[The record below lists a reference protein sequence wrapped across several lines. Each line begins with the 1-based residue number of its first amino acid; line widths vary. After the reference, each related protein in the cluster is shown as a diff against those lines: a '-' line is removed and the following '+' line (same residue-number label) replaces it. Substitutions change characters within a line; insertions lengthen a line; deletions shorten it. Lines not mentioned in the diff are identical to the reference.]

1 MFPVPAGHDTAD
13 GGEGSWKL
21 ATHLDSGPRMARVFL
36 VGWAKNPASPSGD
49 HMCGGAGQDN
59 PDLSL
64 SLPFWAVS
72 QQVRF
77 SMSLGG
83 QWQAA
88 RARGWCVGRRLTAL
102 LARCPSPL
110 LQAPLLRLHIPQP
123 PPAGTT
129 AWLSSSSSGW
139 SPSLPAGHMRQQR
152 FRAAGKAPSCLWD
165 THSLGSC
172 LLSYR
177 ASNVCGCS
185 VIAGSGMDVGRNQLG
200 LELGTGKLTWT

>member
-1 MFPVPAGHDTAD
+1 MLPVPAGHDAAD
-13 GGEGSWKL
+13 DGEGSQKL
-21 ATHLDSGPRMARVFL
+21 STHPDFGPRMARVSL
-36 VGWAKNPASPSGD
+36 VGWAENPASPPGD

-59 PDLSL
+59 PDLSV
-64 SLPFWAVS
+64 PFWEVG

-110 LQAPLLRLHIPQP
+110 LQAPFLRLHIPQP

-129 AWLSSSSSGW
+129 AWLSSNSSRR

-152 FRAAGKAPSCLWD
+152 LRAAGRAPSCLRD

-185 VIAGSGMDVGRNQLG
+185 VIAGSGIDVGRNQLG
-200 LELGTGKLTWT
+200 LELGTSRLTWT